1 MEARELQF
9 SQQGKEWV
17 AEETVNN
24 DYSLHLERK
33 KGGYFHISQRSSDTG
48 TFVPCALPPGR
59 KAGHEKLYKLA
70 FYMK

>member
-1 MEARELQF
+1 MALRELQF

-33 KGGYFHISQRSSDTG
+33 KDTMFVKSD
-48 TFVPCALPPGR
+48 
-59 KAGHEKLYKLA
+59 
-70 FYMK
+70 